1 MTFHSEERE
10 KLLKISDITEWLNV
24 SHSTIYDWI
33 KKNDFPKPMVLGF
46 PNNCLN
52 TLLHSIDNCGVVD
65 VGACYDGGGRCCD
78 YNGDAGEFRVLC
90 AAMLFVRGI
99 ALFVDGGGIDGGLF

>member
-46 PNNCLN
+46 SKPGSRKSQNASRWHEEEVRDWLRNRPR
-52 TLLHSIDNCGVVD
+52 G
-65 VGACYDGGGRCCD
+65 GANR
-78 YNGDAGEFRVLC
+78 
-90 AAMLFVRGI
+90 
-99 ALFVDGGGIDGGLF
+99 